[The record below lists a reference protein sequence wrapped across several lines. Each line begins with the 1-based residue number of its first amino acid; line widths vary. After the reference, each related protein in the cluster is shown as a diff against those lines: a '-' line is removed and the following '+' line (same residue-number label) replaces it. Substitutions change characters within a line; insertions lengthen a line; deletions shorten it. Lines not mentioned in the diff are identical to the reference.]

1 MKLDLNIEI
10 NYYERHERL
19 WQSSDSQI
27 TVLENLYFGL
37 EKSWKSTGK
46 RHMKNCGNPD
56 LF

>member
-1 MKLDLNIEI
+1 MKLDLSIEI
-10 NYYERHERL
+10 NDDERHERQK
-19 WQSSDSQI
+19 QSSDSRI

-37 EKSWKSTGK
+37 EKSWKSTAK